1 MRSLDKNLL
10 IVSLFFIGL
19 GLVQIYSSSYIF
31 ATEKY
36 GNSLHFFNRQLV
48 FSFLGIAVMFF
59 CALSPFQY
67 FRRFGYVLAIGAAI
81 GVGLTYVPGLGVKV
95 GGAQR
100 WIQILPSLR
109 VEPSEFL
116 KVTLPFWVAALFFK
130 TWHPKI
136 KYAAIAASVITL
148 FALFKQPDF
157 GNLVICV
164 TITLLL
170 LFSFGL
176 KWIYILSSMAVAI
189 PGACI
194 LILIEPYRYA
204 RLMSFIDPWA
214 DPAKKGFQVIQS
226 MVSYN
231 AGGLAGQGLGL
242 GQGKLFF
249 LPEAHTDFTLSV
261 LGEEMG
267 FLGVALVLILF
278 AYIFYKGLQISIKC
292 PQPDVRCISLGLTF
306 LFAISV
312 FINAGMTMGLLP
324 PKGLTLPFLSYGGSS
339 LICQCFLVGILL
351 NIDRS
356 QKLKK
361 ISQKYTGLRV

>member
-1 MRSLDKNLL
+1 
-10 IVSLFFIGL
+10 
-19 GLVQIYSSSYIF
+19 
-31 ATEKY
+31 
-36 GNSLHFFNRQLV
+36 
-48 FSFLGIAVMFF
+48 MFF
-59 CALSPFQY
+59 CALTPFSL
-67 FRRFGYVLAIGAAI
+67 FRRYGWLICAGAAI
-81 GVGLTYVPGLGVKV
+81 GVFLTYVPGLGVRI

-109 VEPSEFL
+109 IEPSELL
-116 KVTLPFWVAALFFK
+116 KVSLPFWLAALLFK
-130 TWHPKI
+130 TWRPKI
-136 KYAAIAASVITL
+136 KYAAIAISVLTL
-148 FALFKQPDF
+148 AALYKQPDF

-164 TITLLL
+164 ALVMLL
-170 LFSFGL
+170 LFCFGL
-176 KWIYILSSMAVAI
+176 RWIYILSSMTIAVPA
-189 PGACI
+189 ACI
-194 LILIEPYRYA
+194 MILIEPYRYA

-226 MVSYN
+226 MVSFN
-231 AGGLAGQGLGL
+231 AGGLWGQGLGL

-267 FLGVALVLILF
+267 FIGVAMVISLY
-278 AYIFYKGLQISIKC
+278 AYIFYKGLQISLKC
-292 PQPDVRCISLGLTF
+292 QQQDVRCISLGLTF

-312 FINAGMTMGLLP
+312 FVNCAVTMGLLP

-339 LICQCFLVGILL
+339 LVCQCFLIGILL

-361 ISQKYTGLRV
+361 INRNFVGLRV